1 MIFDT
6 NNIHNFAEF
15 AGFQPQL
22 LNQYSLV
29 SSFQIHIEFLTH
41 IKRIP
46 VTPVWNNNK
55 SPPSGIITKES
66 TTEAFAGVSNEKSPI
81 LVTHFLGK

>member
-6 NNIHNFAEF
+6 NKIHNFAEF
-15 AGFQPQL
+15 TGFQSQL

-29 SSFQIHIEFLTH
+29 SKFKIVFKFILNSSHIS
-41 IKRIP
+41 KGYR
-46 VTPVWNNNK
+46 
-55 SPPSGIITKES
+55 SPPSGITTKKS
-66 TTEAFAGVSNEKSPI
+66 TTEAFGGVSNEKSPI